1 MSPCATPRPALRL
14 GLTGGIG
21 SGKSTVAQM
30 LQAHGATVIDADA
43 IARACTAPGGAAIA
57 PIAEHFGA
65 NFITTQG
72 ALDREQM
79 RALVFEQPSARQA
92 LEAIVHPLIGAEIR
106 RQSEAVTTRCTVFD
120 IPLLVESPRWRP
132 QLDRVLVVDCLPATQ
147 RARVRARSGWD
158 DETINAAMRSQASRA
173 GRLAGADACIFNDGL
188 SLAQLQGLVARVAE
202 AFGL

>member
-1 MSPCATPRPALRL
+1 
-14 GLTGGIG
+14 
-21 SGKSTVAQM
+21 
-30 LQAHGATVIDADA
+30 
-43 IARACTAPGGAAIA
+43 
-57 PIAEHFGA
+57 
-65 NFITTQG
+65 
-72 ALDREQM
+72 
-79 RALVFEQPSARQA
+79 

-173 GRLAGADACIFNDGL
+173 RRLAGADASIFNDGL